1 VRIAMMGTRG
11 VPASYSGFETF
22 VEELG
27 TRLAARGHTVT
38 VYNRSTWIAHREP
51 TYRGMRLKRLPT
63 IPHKYFD
70 TVAHTLL
77 STLHGLLGRYDVVLI
92 CNLAN
97 APFALIPRLAGQRVA
112 LNVDGVERKRKKW
125 NRLGQLYLFAAEW
138 IATRTPNVMV
148 TDAAVM
154 ERYYAER
161 YGVKSAMIPYGAPV
175 GREPAPEIVRGLGLE
190 PDRYVLYVARLE
202 PENNVHVVIE
212 AFEGVETD
220 LTLAVV
226 GDAPYA
232 REYIA
237 RLKSTTDSRIRFLGF
252 VFGDG
257 YRALQQSAY
266 AYVQATEVGGT
277 HPALLEAMGY
287 GNYVIANGT
296 PENREVLGDAG
307 VSYDGVAGLRDALQT
322 VLDDPARRAPFQ
334 ERAMARIRASYGWD
348 AITDQYEALFQ
359 KMTVKRGSRSSCPTQ
374 KGV

>member
-1 VRIAMMGTRG
+1 MRIAMMGTRG

-51 TYRGMRLKRLPT
+51 TYRGMHLKRLPT

-77 STLHGLLGRYDVVLI
+77 STLHGVLGRYDVVLI

-125 NRLGQLYLFAAEW
+125 SRLGRLYLFAAEW

-161 YGVKSAMIPYGAPV
+161 YGVESAMIPYGAPV
-175 GREPAPEIVRGLGLE
+175 GREPAPEVVRGLGLE

-202 PENNVHVVIE
+202 PENNAHVVIE
-212 AFEGVETD
+212 AFEGVNTD
-220 LTLAVV
+220 LTLAIV

-237 RLKSTTDSRIRFLGF
+237 RLKSTKDPRIRFLGF

-296 PENREVLGDAG
+296 PENQEVLGDAG
-307 VSYDGVAGLRDALQT
+307 RTYEGAGGLRDALQE
-322 VLDDPARRAPFQ
+322 VLDDPERRAPFQ

-359 KMTVKRGSRSSCPTQ
+359 KMTVKRGSRP
-374 KGV
+374 

>member
-1 VRIAMMGTRG
+1 VAKEGCVRIAMMGTRG

-51 TYRGMRLKRLPT
+51 TYRGMHLKRLPT

-77 STLHGLLGRYDVVLI
+77 STLHGVLGRYDVVLI

-125 NRLGQLYLFAAEW
+125 SRLGRLYLFAAEW

-161 YGVKSAMIPYGAPV
+161 YGVESAMIPYGAPV
-175 GREPAPEIVRGLGLE
+175 GREPAPEVVRGLGLE

-202 PENNVHVVIE
+202 PENNAHVVIE
-212 AFEGVETD
+212 AFEGVNTD
-220 LTLAVV
+220 LTLAIV

-237 RLKSTTDSRIRFLGF
+237 RLKSTKDPRIRFLGF

-296 PENREVLGDAG
+296 PENQEVLGDAG
-307 VSYDGVAGLRDALQT
+307 RTYEGAGGLRDALQE
-322 VLDDPARRAPFQ
+322 VLDDPERRAPFQ

-359 KMTVKRGSRSSCPTQ
+359 KMTVKRGSRP
-374 KGV
+374 